1 MKRHLGQISKTWVT
15 VKILQHITK
24 IEFSLPNH
32 AEGILAAAEWK
43 DSHENFLFVFQA
55 LAKNLEQPEIK
66 DWLGN
71 TKDMLMAE
79 KSGKDK
85 DAEAAKLNA
94 ILAK

>member
-1 MKRHLGQISKTWVT
+1 M
-15 VKILQHITK
+15 
-24 IEFSLPNH
+24 
-32 AEGILAAAEWK
+32 
-43 DSHENFLFVFQA
+43 FQA